1 MDFHGVWDDQTGLSP
16 RLLRPPVEGVDGG
29 VRVCVPFPK
38 AVVWHSYGTVDC
50 ATKNGKWLF
59 ISPYSK
65 GTYKEPISTSGEGG
79 IRTLGPPYRES
90 RI

>member
-38 AVVWHSYGTVDC
+38 AVVWHSYGILLN
-50 ATKNGKWLF
+50 ASTKHFFLENVVNEIGVCR
-59 ISPYSK
+59 ISRHAV
-65 GTYKEPISTSGEGG
+65 I
-79 IRTLGPPYRES
+79 
-90 RI
+90 